1 MRNLPEEELK
11 MDTGNKENLN
21 EKKIVL
27 PTAEKKVRD
36 QAPMVYRSP
45 CCCTR
50 NRVHSLFLLDAGDE
64 KILRVF
70 YAHSAVFNIGS
81 R

>member
-1 MRNLPEEELK
+1 
-11 MDTGNKENLN
+11 
-21 EKKIVL
+21 
-27 PTAEKKVRD
+27 
-36 QAPMVYRSP
+36 MVYRSP